1 MLIVFGGGC
10 AMAERTWDYI
20 IIGAGSAGC
29 VLADRL
35 TEDGKAHVL
44 LLEAGGEDRT
54 PYIRLPAGI
63 LKIKPKYNWRYQAEP
78 DATRKGAA
86 NVWAAGRVIGGG
98 SSINVT
104 AWTRGRPGDYDHWA
118 SVGCHGWSYRDVL
131 PYFRRSETFSGGGDD
146 YRGDHGPQH
155 VSYSGIDHPLND
167 AFIEAAEQWGLPYSH
182 DLNGAAQEGVG
193 RSQVSQR
200 RGLRNSTARSY
211 LAEARHRRNLTL
223 RKHVFVTRVLIDGG
237 RAVGVEYRI
246 RGAVERAAA
255 GQVLLCA
262 GTIGSPK
269 ILMQSGIGPE
279 KHLRDV
285 GLDVIVDSP
294 GVGANLQEHAV
305 ACFVYLV
312 NRPTL
317 NMELNARGVI
327 HHGLQ
332 FLLHGRGGATA
343 SGATSLLYTRF
354 PGDEPATEGSITE
367 GSIRPD
373 LEITFRPL
381 AVSRNRPLK
390 GPLPPE
396 VDGITD
402 LSPMKIPAVQTS
414 VWLCH
419 PRARGAVSL
428 RSARAEDPPVIQHEM
443 LSEQADI
450 DGLTKG
456 CRLAR
461 EIYRQDALRPYVVS
475 ELSPGAAVTSDEEFA
490 DFIRG
495 EARGGHHYVGTC
507 KMGVDEDAVV
517 DPQLRVKGVDGL
529 RVVDASVIPELITGH
544 TNAPV
549 IMIAE
554 RASDLIRGEAAR
566 GVSTR

>member
-1 MLIVFGGGC
+1 
-10 AMAERTWDYI
+10 MAESTWDYI
-20 IIGAGSAGC
+20 IVGAGSAGC

-35 TEDGKAHVL
+35 TEDGKATVL

-54 PYIRLPAGI
+54 PFIRFPAGL
-63 LKIKPKYNWRYQAEP
+63 LKIKPKYNWRYPAEP
-78 DATRKGAA
+78 DLTRKGTV
-86 NVWAAGRVIGGG
+86 NVWDAGRVIGGG

-104 AWTRGRPGDYDHWA
+104 AWTRGRRADYNHWA
-118 SVGCHGWSYRDVL
+118 SLGCEGWDYQNIL
-131 PYFRRSETFSGGGDD
+131 PYFRRSETFSGGASD

-155 VSYSGIDHPLND
+155 VSYSGIDHPIND
-167 AFIEAAEQWGLPYSH
+167 AFIEAAEQWGLPYAH
-182 DLNGAAQEGVG
+182 DLNGAVQEGVG
-193 RSQVSQR
+193 RAQVSQR
-200 RGLRNSTARSY
+200 RGMRSSTARSY
-211 LAEARHRRNLTL
+211 LAEARRRHNLTL
-223 RKHVFVTRVLIDGG
+223 RKHALVTRILIEGG
-237 RAVGVEYRI
+237 RATGVEYRI
-246 RGAVERAAA
+246 GGGPERASARE
-255 GQVLLCA
+255 VLLCA

-269 ILMQSGIGPE
+269 ILMLSGVGPE

-285 GLDVIVDSP
+285 GIDVLIDSP

-305 ACFVYLV
+305 VGFTYLV

-354 PGDEPATEGSITE
+354 PGSEPAEEGTR
-367 GSIRPD
+367 RPD
-373 LEITFRPL
+373 LEISFRPL

-390 GPLPPE
+390 GPIPPE

-402 LSPMKIPAVQTS
+402 MKPEKIPAVQSS

-428 RSARAEDPPVIQHEM
+428 RSPRPEDPPRIQHEM
-443 LSEQADI
+443 LAEQADI
-450 DGLTKG
+450 EGLIKG
-456 CRLAR
+456 CRVAR
-461 EIYRQDALRPYVVS
+461 EIFRQDSLRPYVVA
-475 ELSPGAAVTSDEEFA
+475 ELVPGSAAATDEELA
-490 DFIRG
+490 EYIRG
-495 EARGGHHYVGTC
+495 AARGGHHYVGTC
-507 KMGVDEDAVV
+507 KMGADGNAVV
-517 DPQLRVKGVDGL
+517 DPELRVKGVEGL
-529 RVVDASVIPELITGH
+529 RVVDASVIPELISGH

-554 RASDLIRGEAAR
+554 RAADLIRGAAVA
-566 GVSTR
+566 GSSHQ